1 MKAKEVDAE
10 AFHNAGWPG
19 HLILFAALLYR
30 IVAARHREVEVG
42 QIGSGGERF
51 ALALSS
57 PSPLLSSPVQFTSPP
72 PFTPHLHPSPPPL
85 TFILHPSPFTPLREL
100 PILRINQG
108 RRFAPTVKRS
118 RDPGRLDS
126 AEHGPS
132 TGPTGSAQTFLAPS
146 SWLPNAPSAPLGA
159 ENDGIRS
166 REQCGQHAEW
176 AQRLDRLGGER
187 LFRSHETAT
196 EDDDGDAEEQKTGES
211 HHIRSDQ
218 IRSIRPSIHLS
229 IQPSVQPI
237 TAGPGP
243 LTHSRRLHHAGTDH
257 TVYTAY
263 RESAVS
269 TGGYMQGDS
278 PGVRRDALSDGDEV
292 CRYSQ
297 PTTLD
302 TMASRLDAGACVP
315 TPPPRPM
322 EIYEVKSQFPP
333 PLDPITLGDS
343 PILKHTSAT
352 YANSGTRSETHG
364 YECLR
369 TLDLRPVLE
378 RDASVSSCAVERERS
393 S

>member
-159 ENDGIRS
+159 ES
-166 REQCGQHAEW
+166 RE
-176 AQRLDRLGGER
+176 R
-187 LFRSHETAT
+187 
-196 EDDDGDAEEQKTGES
+196 
-211 HHIRSDQ
+211 
-218 IRSIRPSIHLS
+218 
-229 IQPSVQPI
+229 
-237 TAGPGP
+237 
-243 LTHSRRLHHAGTDH
+243 
-257 TVYTAY
+257 
-263 RESAVS
+263 
-269 TGGYMQGDS
+269 QGR
-278 PGVRRDALSDGDEV
+278 G
-292 CRYSQ
+292 
-297 PTTLD
+297 
-302 TMASRLDAGACVP
+302 
-315 TPPPRPM
+315 
-322 EIYEVKSQFPP
+322 
-333 PLDPITLGDS
+333 
-343 PILKHTSAT
+343 
-352 YANSGTRSETHG
+352 
-364 YECLR
+364 
-369 TLDLRPVLE
+369 
-378 RDASVSSCAVERERS
+378 
-393 S
+393 